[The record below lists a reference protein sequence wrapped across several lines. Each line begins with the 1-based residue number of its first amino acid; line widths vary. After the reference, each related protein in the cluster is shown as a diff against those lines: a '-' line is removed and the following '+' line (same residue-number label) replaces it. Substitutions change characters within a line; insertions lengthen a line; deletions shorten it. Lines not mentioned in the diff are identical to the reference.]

1 MRRRRFVSGLGLVP
15 ALLVGSLAPGP
26 TAWADVRPA
35 KKPATTTTTLSP
47 REARVQEL
55 RQLVGE
61 ASSQE
66 GNLLTEIAD
75 IESRLNDLDDA
86 VYDLTKQTTA
96 AQRRLDTAQR
106 TLQKAEADQDT
117 AVRRLG
123 AVQAQV
129 DASRQEMN
137 QTVAAMYQR
146 GTSEEQAVYVA
157 LVEGAATPQ
166 DLFSAQRYMAGTIK
180 SDRRDLD
187 HFVALKEDADQL
199 RHQVDARA
207 EEIRVTRDQQ
217 AAERD
222 RLTGLKDQALAN
234 RAAAKSEEDRQQD
247 LLKQVQDQK
256 ADFQS
261 ELNALQV
268 ESGAVGEF
276 LRQVQA
282 GQKLASRRKR
292 TFKAPVAGPI
302 SSGFGIRV
310 HPILGDVRMHTGV
323 DFAVGT
329 GFPIKAAGPGI
340 VVWAGP
346 RGGYGNAVI
355 IDHRNGL
362 ATLYAHQSRVNVTV
376 GDKVTSGQIVGFVG
390 QTGMSTGPHLH
401 FEVRELGAPVD
412 PLGYL

>member
-1 MRRRRFVSGLGLVP
+1 VSRRPFVPV
-15 ALLVGSLAPGP
+15 LAVVVMSIGAGQ
-26 TAWADVRPA
+26 TAWAA

-47 REARVQEL
+47 REARVAEL
-55 RQLVGE
+55 RALVGE
-61 ASSQE
+61 ASAQE
-66 GNLLTEIAD
+66 GVLLTEIAD
-75 IESRLNDLDDA
+75 IESRLDDLDEA
-86 VYDLTKQTTA
+86 VWDLTKQTTA
-96 AQRRLDTAQR
+96 AQRRLDAAQR
-106 TLQKAEADQDT
+106 ALARAETDQDV
-117 AVRRLG
+117 AIRRLG
-123 AVQAQV
+123 VVQAQV

-157 LVEGAATPQ
+157 LVEGASTPQ
-166 DLFSAQRYMAGTIK
+166 DLFLAQRYVAGTIK
-180 SDRRDLD
+180 SDRRELD
-187 HFVALKEDADQL
+187 HFVALKEDADRL
-199 RHQVDARA
+199 RRQVDARA
-207 EEIRVTRDQQ
+207 EEIRATRDQQ

-222 RLTGLKDQALAN
+222 RLSGLKDQALAN

-247 LLKQVQDQK
+247 LLKEVQDKK

-282 GQKLASRRKR
+282 GQKLAPRKKH

-302 SSGFGIRV
+302 SSGFGTRV
-310 HPILGDVRMHTGV
+310 HPILGDVRMHTGI

-376 GDKVTSGQIVGFVG
+376 GQKVTAGQVVGFVG

-401 FEVRELGAPVD
+401 FEVRELGTPVD
-412 PLGYL
+412 PMLYL

>member
-1 MRRRRFVSGLGLVP
+1 MPHRPLAPVV
-15 ALLVGSLAPGP
+15 ALLVVSIGSGHA
-26 TAWADVRPA
+26 AWAA
-35 KKPATTTTTLSP
+35 KKPSTTTTTLSP
-47 REARVQEL
+47 REVRVREL
-55 RQLVGE
+55 RALVGE
-61 ASSQE
+61 ASAQE
-66 GNLLTEIAD
+66 AVLLSEIAD
-75 IESRLNDLDDA
+75 IEARLDDLDDA
-86 VYDLTKQTTA
+86 VWDLTKQATA
-96 AQRRLDTAQR
+96 AQRRLGAAER
-106 TLQKAEADQDT
+106 NLKKAEADQDV
-117 AVRRLG
+117 AIRRLG
-123 AVQAQV
+123 AAQAQV
-129 DASRQEMN
+129 DASRQQMN

-157 LVEGAATPQ
+157 LVQGAANAN
-166 DLFSAQRYMAGTIK
+166 DLFSAQRYVAGTIK
-180 SDRRDLD
+180 SNRRELD
-187 HFVALKEDADQL
+187 HFLSLKEEADRL

-222 RLTGLKDQALAN
+222 RLQGLKDQALAN

-247 LLKQVQDQK
+247 LLKQIQEKK

-282 GQKLASRRKR
+282 GQKLAARKKR
-292 TFKAPVAGPI
+292 TFKAPVAAPV
-302 SSGFGIRV
+302 SSGFGARV
-310 HPILGDVRMHTGV
+310 HPILGEVRMHTGL
-323 DFAVGT
+323 DYAAGT
-329 GFPIKAAGPGI
+329 GVPIKAAGSGI
-340 VVWAGP
+340 VIWAGP

-362 ATLYAHQSRVNVTV
+362 ATLYAHQSRVNATV
-376 GDKVTSGQIVGFVG
+376 GQKVSTGQVVGFVG

-412 PLGYL
+412 PLWYL

>member
-1 MRRRRFVSGLGLVP
+1 MPRRPFVPVVALAVVSIGSGH
-15 ALLVGSLAPGP
+15 A
-26 TAWADVRPA
+26 AWAA

-55 RQLVGE
+55 RSLVGE
-61 ASSQE
+61 ASAQE
-66 GNLLTEIAD
+66 AVLLSEIAD
-75 IESRLNDLDDA
+75 IEARLDDLDDA
-86 VYDLTKQTTA
+86 VWDLTKQTTA
-96 AQRRLDTAQR
+96 AQRRLEAAER
-106 TLQKAEADQDT
+106 SLKKAEADQDV

-129 DASRQEMN
+129 DASRQQMN

-157 LVEGAATPQ
+157 LVEGASTPQ
-166 DLFSAQRYMAGTIK
+166 DLFSAQRYVAGTVK
-180 SDRRDLD
+180 SNRRELD
-187 HFVALKEDADQL
+187 HFVALAKDADDI
-199 RHQVDARA
+199 RKEVEARA
-207 EEIRVTRDQQ
+207 EDIRVNRDQQ

-222 RLTGLKDQALAN
+222 RLQGLKDQALAN

-247 LLKQVQDQK
+247 LLKEVQDKK

-282 GQKLASRRKR
+282 GQRLAPRKKR
-292 TFKAPVAGPI
+292 TFKAPVAAPV
-302 SSGFGIRV
+302 SSGFGTRV
-310 HPILGDVRMHTGV
+310 HPILGDVRMHTGI
-323 DFAVGT
+323 DYAVGT
-329 GFPIKAAGPGI
+329 GFPIKAAGNGI

-362 ATLYAHQSRVNVTV
+362 ATLYAHQSRVNTTV
-376 GDKVTSGQIVGFVG
+376 GQKVTAGQVIGFVG

-401 FEVRELGAPVD
+401 FEVRELGTPVD
-412 PLGYL
+412 PMLYL